1 MVEREKSRRFN
12 QIGFCE
18 PATLNTLAKK
28 KQVVSLISGLPQT
41 LAKNDCQ
48 FIVSQDHAASVLFD
62 PTAAEAWM
70 DALDGQE
77 HVTDFY
83 IVTPTKRVFE
93 ELKAQVVELLG
104 PLLVPEEEKRPMAEG
119 FAANLAYFKLDFLEK
134 DQIPLRRAFRELLP
148 LLWLKAGAIGPRP
161 ALKRNEPEPAFF
173 APEGN
178 NFVVLL
184 DETRLRG
191 LLKQLSSRTGLS
203 QVYIVTDSDDSFKS
217 MAHDVRLTL
226 GDKNPALQV
235 AQLYRDYLLNFMI
248 NKIQGSAAAQADVGR
263 LST

>member
-1 MVEREKSRRFN
+1 MEIERTRSFN

-18 PATLNTLAKK
+18 PVTLTTVTKK
-28 KQVVSLISGLPQT
+28 KQVVSLVKGLPQT
-41 LAKNDCQ
+41 LVKNDCQ
-48 FIVSQDHAASVLFD
+48 FIVSKEHTASVLFD
-62 PTAAEAWM
+62 PAAADAWL

-77 HVTDFY
+77 HITDFY
-83 IVTPTKRVFE
+83 IVTPIKRVFD

-134 DQIPLRRAFRELLP
+134 DHIPLRRAFRELLP

-173 APEGN
+173 APVGS
-178 NFVVLL
+178 NFAVLL

-191 LLKQLSSRTGLS
+191 LLKQLAGRTGLA

-217 MAHDVRLTL
+217 MAHDVRQALS
-226 GDKNPALQV
+226 DKNPTLQV

-248 NKIQGSAAAQADVGR
+248 NKIQSSAAAHADVGR
-263 LST
+263 VST